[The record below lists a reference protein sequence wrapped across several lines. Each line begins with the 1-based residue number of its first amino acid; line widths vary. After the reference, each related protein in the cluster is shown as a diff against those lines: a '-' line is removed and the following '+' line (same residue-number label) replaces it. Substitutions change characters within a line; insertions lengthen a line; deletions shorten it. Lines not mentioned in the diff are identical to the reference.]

1 VTYTNERDQ
10 DCKDFEKLGGRGGK
24 GRPRLRWI
32 DDVEEDVRNMD
43 IKRWKTKALDTVG
56 PWHGSGG

>member
-1 VTYTNERDQ
+1 MNETRIV
-10 DCKDFEKLGGRGGK
+10 KIFEKLGGRGGK
-24 GRPRLRWI
+24 ARPRLRWI

-43 IKRWKTKALDTVG
+43 IKRWKTKALDRAG